1 VIIISS
7 CSNGNQGNGNLKIN
21 MMSITLY
28 ESSRLLENIQCSLLW
43 SAIFILLLSACSSH
57 IIPGGISTPTSGT
70 ATSSSPYTILT
81 PVFPMPTDVTI
92 EVDQGK
98 VCLYP
103 VTPLQLR
110 VTVGSAGCFS
120 SSCTIV
126 YERTGDMKI
135 DQNDFTIQ
143 LTARFAAQNIAKP
156 GESGVG
162 RGCTAD
168 CGGAGQLEFQTGE
181 LPKGVYA
188 VKLGDLKIGD
198 LQIPAFPNSVQCFSS
213 EATAV
218 PYVTPLPIVT
228 LNPGIYPVPIGTLVP
243 STPGGYP

>member
-1 VIIISS
+1 MCLTGSS
-7 CSNGNQGNGNLKIN
+7 D
-21 MMSITLY
+21 
-28 ESSRLLENIQCSLLW
+28 SSRLAKNRYHRALVWLALS
-43 SAIFILLLSACSSH
+43 ILLISACSAH
-57 IIPGGISTPTSGT
+57 IIPGGITTSTSGA

-110 VTVGSAGCFS
+110 ITVGSAGCYS

-135 DQNDFTIQ
+135 NQNDFTIQ
-143 LTARFAAQNIAKP
+143 LSSRFAAKNIANIWK
-156 GESGVG
+156 SGVG
-162 RGCTAD
+162 PLCTAD
-168 CGGAGQLEFQTGE
+168 CGGAGHLEFQTSE
-181 LPKGVYA
+181 LPEGVYA

-198 LQIPAFPNSVQCFSS
+198 LVIPAFPNYVQCFSS

-218 PYVTPLPIVT
+218 PYASPLPIIT
-228 LNPGIYPVPIGTLVP
+228 LNPGIYPEPIGTLAP
-243 STPGGYP
+243 SIPGGYP